1 MIRVLSLDE
10 RREHLGAYVQ
20 HARIAHGASINVAAE
35 RMARN
40 AGTARHHGLILG
52 MIEAGR
58 HLPSAAYID
67 RIAEAFPINRR
78 VMDQL
83 CAPNAVSGKVRRNV
97 H

>member
-10 RREHLGAYVQ
+10 RREHLGAYLQTCRLAAGV
-20 HARIAHGASINVAAE
+20 SIEQAAE
-35 RMARN
+35 RMALN
-40 AGTARHHGLILG
+40 AGTARHHGLVLS

-58 HLPSAAYID
+58 HLPTADYIA
-67 RIAEAFPINRR
+67 RIGRAFPINRR

-83 CAPNAVSGKVRRNV
+83 AAPNMVSGKVRRDV